1 MKKVKYIVLEVL
13 LLIAMMFCGT
23 ATMKIMDMKLLLE
36 YENIWSIGFKVGF
49 IAWLCL
55 LLVSVIRKVRNNTK
69 D

>member
-1 MKKVKYIVLEVL
+1 MKKVKYIVLEVS